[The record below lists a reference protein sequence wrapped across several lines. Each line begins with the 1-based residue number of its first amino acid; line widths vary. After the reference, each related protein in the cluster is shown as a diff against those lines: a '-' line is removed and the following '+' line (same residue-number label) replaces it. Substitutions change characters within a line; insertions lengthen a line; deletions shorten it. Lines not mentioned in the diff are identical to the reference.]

1 MQERNRDGR
10 RQYQPPSEP
19 SLQSQ
24 LCHWTFSA
32 TLATHLTS
40 FSSNAVICKRRTLG
54 EINLRFFPALTL
66 QIPNCDVEFSLSSSK
81 FLSRFLL
88 TCPVTSNFRVNSIFI
103 LHVVL
108 HKFQEE
114 LLLRLSYGSAFSGGC
129 RGVTACSRKLSK
141 SLWDGILGDPSPPR
155 ALPCCLPHAYMPLT
169 HSTACKPPQNT
180 TSRSPVFYHPSSF
193 SSQIP
198 TSLLAKK
205 TWIAKSNSVLK
216 MQVG

>member
-1 MQERNRDGR
+1 M
-10 RQYQPPSEP
+10 
-19 SLQSQ
+19 
-24 LCHWTFSA
+24 
-32 TLATHLTS
+32 
-40 FSSNAVICKRRTLG
+40 G

-114 LLLRLSYGSAFSGGC
+114 LLLRLSYRSAFSGGC

-141 SLWDGILGDPSPPR
+141 SL
-155 ALPCCLPHAYMPLT
+155 
-169 HSTACKPPQNT
+169 
-180 TSRSPVFYHPSSF
+180 
-193 SSQIP
+193 
-198 TSLLAKK
+198 
-205 TWIAKSNSVLK
+205 
-216 MQVG
+216 